1 VYSARDRV
9 EQEQWLARVQE
20 AADTLE
26 LGADTR
32 TTAEDLFLSNVPEA
46 DRSKPAVAAA
56 ALYAASLVAGEERSQ
71 TAVADAMDVTRLS
84 VQSKWKPILEDAGFR
99 TPSW

>member
-1 VYSARDRV
+1 MYSARDRV
-9 EQEQWLARVQE
+9 EHEEWLARIQE

-26 LGADTR
+26 LGPDAR
-32 TTAEDLFLSNVPEA
+32 ATAEDLFLSNAPEA

-56 ALYAASLVAGEERSQ
+56 ALYAGGLIASEERSQ
-71 TAVADAMDVTRLS
+71 TAVADAMGVTRLS
-84 VQSKWKPILEDAGFR
+84 VQSKWKPLLEEAGFR

>member
-9 EQEQWLARVQE
+9 EEEEWLAEIQRG
-20 AADTLE
+20 ADSLE
-26 LGADTR
+26 LGAEAR
-32 TTAEDLFLSNVPEA
+32 STAEDLFLSNVPES

-56 ALYAASLVAGEERSQ
+56 ALYAGALLAGEERAQ
-71 TAVADAMDVTRLS
+71 TEVAEAMDVSRLS
-84 VQSKWKPILEDAGFR
+84 VQQRWKPLLEEAGFR

>member
-1 VYSARDRV
+1 MYSARDRV
-9 EQEQWLARVQE
+9 QQEEWLARIQE

-26 LGADTR
+26 LGSDAR

-56 ALYAASLVAGEERSQ
+56 ALYAGALIASEERSQ
-71 TAVADAMDVTRLS
+71 TAVADAMGVTRFS
-84 VQSKWKPILEDAGFR
+84 VQSKWKPLLEEAGFR

>member
-1 VYSARDRV
+1 MYSARDRV
-9 EQEQWLARVQE
+9 EQEEWLARIQE

-26 LGADTR
+26 VGSDAR
-32 TTAEDLFLSNVPEA
+32 TTAEDLFLNNVPEA

-56 ALYAASLVAGEERSQ
+56 ALYAGALIASEERSQ
-71 TAVADAMDVTRLS
+71 TAVADAMGVTRLS
-84 VQSKWKPILEDAGFR
+84 VQSKWKPLLEEAGFR